1 VTTLAV
7 APTRRRR
14 PPLVVEPQGP
24 VVSNAR
30 LAAALIIAG
39 ESMLF
44 AGLVGMY
51 LVFRLSTETWPPP
64 ELPRLPVLVTALN
77 SIVLFASVVPMHRA
91 LQAVRRGRLVVAT
104 RLAGLT
110 GLLGLLFLAVQGFE
124 WVRLVRHGL
133 TLQKGQYGGA
143 FYVLIG
149 CHALHVLV
157 AVLWVAAVT
166 VLAERR
172 RFSAERHDGF
182 EMCTIFW
189 YFVAALWAGLFPLV
203 YLY

>member
-1 VTTLAV
+1 VTVAV
-7 APTRRRR
+7 ATMRRRR
-14 PPLVVEPQGP
+14 PPVAIEPP
-24 VVSNAR
+24 RPIVSNAR
-30 LAAALIIAG
+30 LAAVLIIVG

-44 AGLVGMY
+44 AGLIGMY

-77 SIVLFASVVPMHRA
+77 TLVLFASVVPMHRA
-91 LQAVRRGRLVVAT
+91 FQAVRRDDLVAAT
-104 RLAGLT
+104 RLAAVT
-110 GLLGLLFLAVQGFE
+110 GLLGLVFLSVQGFE

-149 CHALHVLV
+149 CHALHVFV
-157 AVLWVAAVT
+157 AVLWVVAIT

-172 RFSAERHDGF
+172 RFSAARHDGF

-189 YFVAALWAGLFPLV
+189 YFVSALWAGLFPLV

>member
-1 VTTLAV
+1 LTVAV
-7 APTRRRR
+7 ATMRRRR
-14 PPLVVEPQGP
+14 PPVAVPRQP

-30 LAAALIIAG
+30 LAAVLIIVG

-64 ELPRLPVLVTALN
+64 ELPRLPVLITALN
-77 SIVLFASVVPMHRA
+77 SLVLFASVVPMHRA
-91 LQAVRRGRLVVAT
+91 LQAVRRDDLVSAT
-104 RLAGLT
+104 RLAAVT

-124 WVRLVRHGL
+124 WVRLVSHGL
-133 TLQKGQYGGA
+133 TLQKGQYGGS

-149 CHALHVLV
+149 CHALHVFV
-157 AVLWVAAVT
+157 AVLWVGAVT

-172 RFSAERHDGF
+172 RFSAARHDGF

-189 YFVAALWAGLFPLV
+189 YFVSALWAGLFPLV

>member
-1 VTTLAV
+1 MTAAV
-7 APTRRRR
+7 ATMRRRR
-14 PPLVVEPQGP
+14 PPVVAPPQP
-24 VVSNAR
+24 IVSNAR
-30 LAAALIIAG
+30 LAAVLIIVG

-44 AGLVGMY
+44 AGLIGMY

-77 SIVLFASVVPMHRA
+77 SLVLFGSVVPMHRA
-91 LQAVRRGRLVVAT
+91 LRAIRRDDLVAAT
-104 RLAGLT
+104 RLAAVT

-124 WVRLVRHGL
+124 WVRLVSHGL
-133 TLQKGQYGGA
+133 TLQKGQYGGS

-157 AVLWVAAVT
+157 AVLWVVAIT
-166 VLAERR
+166 ILAERR
-172 RFSAERHDGF
+172 RFSAARHDGF

-189 YFVAALWAGLFPLV
+189 YFVSALWAGLFPLV

>member
-1 VTTLAV
+1 MTTATM

-14 PPLVVEPQGP
+14 PPVVIAPSRP
-24 VVSNAR
+24 LVSNAR
-30 LAAALIIAG
+30 LAVVLIIVG

-44 AGLVGMY
+44 AGLIGMY

-64 ELPRLPVLVTALN
+64 ELPQLPVFVTALN
-77 SIVLFASVVPMHRA
+77 TFVLFASVVPMHRA
-91 LQAVRRGRLVVAT
+91 LQALRRDDVVRAT
-104 RLAGLT
+104 RLAAVT
-110 GLLGLLFLAVQGFE
+110 GLLGLLFLTVQGFE
-124 WVRLVRHGL
+124 WVRLVQHGL
-133 TLQKGQYGGA
+133 TLQKGQYGGS

-157 AVLWVAAVT
+157 AVLWVVAVT
-166 VLAERR
+166 VLSERR
-172 RFSAERHDGF
+172 RFSAAHHDGF

-189 YFVAALWAGLFPLV
+189 YYVAALWAGLFPLV

>member
-1 VTTLAV
+1 MATS
-7 APTRRRR
+7 RRR
-14 PPLVVEPQGP
+14 PPVVVPQP
-24 VVSNAR
+24 PFVSNAK
-30 LAAALIIAG
+30 LAAILIIAG

-44 AGLVGMY
+44 VGLVGMY

-77 SIVLFASVVPMHRA
+77 TLVLLGSVVPMHLG
-91 LQAVRRGRLVVAT
+91 LQAMRRGDVVRAT
-104 RLAGLT
+104 RLAAVT
-110 GLLGLLFLAVQGFE
+110 GLLGLLFLSVQGFE
-124 WVRLVRHGL
+124 WVQLVRHGL
-133 TLQKGQYGGA
+133 TLQKGQYGGS

-157 AVLWVAAVT
+157 AVLWVVAVT
-166 VLAERR
+166 VLSERR
-172 RFSAERHDGF
+172 RFSAARHDGF

-189 YFVAALWAGLFPLV
+189 YFVAGLWAGLFPLV

>member
-1 VTTLAV
+1 VTVAV
-7 APTRRRR
+7 ATMRRRR
-14 PPLVVEPQGP
+14 PPVAVPP
-24 VVSNAR
+24 RPIVSNAR
-30 LAAALIIAG
+30 LAAVLIIVG

-77 SIVLFASVVPMHRA
+77 SLVLFASVVPMHRA
-91 LQAVRRGRLVVAT
+91 LQAVRRDDLVAAT
-104 RLAGLT
+104 RLAAVT
-110 GLLGLLFLAVQGFE
+110 GLLGLLFLAIQGFE
-124 WVRLVRHGL
+124 WVRLVSHGL
-133 TLQKGQYGGA
+133 TLQKGQYGGS

-149 CHALHVLV
+149 CHALHVFV
-157 AVLWVAAVT
+157 ALLWVVAVT

-172 RFSAERHDGF
+172 RFSAARHDGF
-182 EMCTIFW
+182 EMCTLFW
-189 YFVAALWAGLFPLV
+189 YFVSALWAGLFPLV